1 MSLLQFG
8 RSIVT
13 DLGAAES
20 REWLVTNGL
29 GGFASGTVAGT
40 LTRRYHGLLIAALQ
54 SPAGRTYLVSKLNE
68 TVRFEDRSYQLG
80 TDRWASGAVDAQ
92 GYHHIERFVLAGT
105 IPTWEFACGDV
116 LLEKSVWM
124 EQGANTTYVR
134 YRLLR
139 GRAPIVLRL
148 EAMVNYRDFHA
159 ATHAGNWRMTVDRVD
174 DGVAVH
180 AFDGATPITLRARNA
195 EVDIANQWYR
205 DFALTAERA
214 RGLDAQEDHLHAAT
228 FEAVLNVGQTVTI
241 VASAEPSVSLDG
253 DAALERRRAHE
264 GSILDRF
271 AAANGARIAPPWIA
285 QLALAA
291 DQFIVARPLP
301 EEPEAHSVIA
311 GYHWF
316 GDWGRDTMIALP
328 GLTLVTGRAALTAKI
343 LKTFAH
349 YLDGGMLPNYFPD
362 AGQSL
367 EYNTID
373 ASLWYVAAV
382 ASYMEATN
390 DRALLRDIWPALE
403 QIIASYRAGT
413 RYGIHEDVTD
423 GLIWGGIDGVQLTWM
438 DAKVGNWVVT
448 PRIGKAVEINAL
460 WYNAQ
465 CAMANLAERAGQA
478 PAPYTFGAQKTR
490 AGFERFWNAARGYC
504 YDVLDGPHGDDGA
517 LRPNAL
523 FAVSLPY
530 SPLDEARQK
539 AVVDVCARTLLTP
552 AGLRSL
558 AESEPGFRPS
568 YGGSPLER
576 DGAYH
581 QGTVWSWLIGPWVSA
596 HLRVYGEPAV
606 ALTYL
611 SALAEQLDLP
621 GIGTLPEVADATAP
635 FKPGGAIAQ
644 AWSVAEVLRAWRE
657 IVGFAKE

>member
-8 RSIVT
+8 RSIAAE
-13 DLGAAES
+13 LGPAES

-40 LTRRYHGLLIAALQ
+40 LTRRYHGLLIAALR
-54 SPAGRTYLVSKLNE
+54 PPVGRTYLVSKLNE
-68 TVRFEDRSYQLG
+68 TVRIEGRSYQLG
-80 TDRWASGAVDAQ
+80 TDRWASGAIEAQ
-92 GYHHIERFVLAGT
+92 GYRHIERFALIGT
-105 IPTWEFACGDV
+105 IPTWEFGCGDL

-134 YRLLR
+134 YRLSR
-139 GRAPIVLRL
+139 GRTPVIVRL

-159 ATHAGNWRMTVDRVD
+159 TTRAGAWRMGVDRVD
-174 DGVAVH
+174 HGIVVH
-180 AFDGATPITLRARNA
+180 AFEGATPFTLRARDA
-195 EVDIANQWYR
+195 EVDVANQWYR
-205 DFALTAERA
+205 DYALTAESA

-228 FEAVLNVGQTVTI
+228 FETMLEVGQTVTI
-241 VASAEPSVSLDG
+241 VASTEAAAALDG
-253 DAALERRRAHE
+253 EAALERRRAHE
-264 GSILDRF
+264 TSILDRF
-271 AAANGARIAPPWIA
+271 AAANGARSAPPWIT

-301 EEPEAHSVIA
+301 EDPDAHSVIA

-328 GLTLVTGRAALTAKI
+328 GLTLVTGRAALNAKI
-343 LKTFAH
+343 LKTFAR

-362 AGQSL
+362 AGPPL

-373 ASLWYVAAV
+373 ASLWYIAAV
-382 ASYMEATN
+382 AAYVEATN
-390 DRALLRDIWPALE
+390 DRSLLREIWPPLE
-403 QIIASYRAGT
+403 QIVAAYRAGT
-413 RYGIHEDVTD
+413 RYGIHEDATD
-423 GLIWGGIDGVQLTWM
+423 GLIWGGADGVQLTWM

-448 PRIGKAVEINAL
+448 PRIGKAVEVNAL

-465 CAMANLAERAGQA
+465 CAMADLAERIGHT

-490 AGFERFWNAARGYC
+490 AGFARFWNAARGYC
-504 YDVLDGPHGDDGA
+504 YDVLDGPHGDEDA

-530 SPLDEARQK
+530 SPLDEARRK
-539 AVVDVCARTLLTP
+539 GIVDVCARALLTP
-552 AGLRSL
+552 SGLRSL
-558 AESEPGFRPS
+558 AEGEPGFARA
-568 YGGSPLER
+568 YAGSPFER

-581 QGTVWSWLIGPWVSA
+581 QGTVWCWLIGPWVSA

-611 SALAEQLDLP
+611 TALAEQLDLP
-621 GIGTLPEVADATAP
+621 GVGTLPEIADATAP
-635 FKPGGAIAQ
+635 FRPNGAIAQ
-644 AWSVAEVLRAWRE
+644 AWSVAEVLRAWHE
-657 IVGFAKE
+657 IVGFRKE